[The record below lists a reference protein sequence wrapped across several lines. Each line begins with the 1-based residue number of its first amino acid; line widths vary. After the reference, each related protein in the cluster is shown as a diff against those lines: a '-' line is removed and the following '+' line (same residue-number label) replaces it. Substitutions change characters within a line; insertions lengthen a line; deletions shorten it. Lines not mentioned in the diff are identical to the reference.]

1 MKHNVITF
9 GADMVVKWPTTPIID
24 HSTFYGSQKK
34 GREKERKEAIKKKS
48 IYTGCQKK
56 HWLMHMHQI
65 EIQQIFALNLLSV
78 WYKMAF
84 SAKLKLIQR
93 SWQSNNLFNG

>member
-1 MKHNVITF
+1 M
-9 GADMVVKWPTTPIID
+9 
-24 HSTFYGSQKK
+24 
-34 GREKERKEAIKKKS
+34 
-48 IYTGCQKK
+48 GCQKK